1 MKTQRQ
7 TQLGARALPLSQD
20 RRGAVAVEFAV
31 IAPVLLTIVLG
42 LLELTRAYDTANLL
56 EMAAREGA
64 RLASMDREGLL
75 DEGESSTDKVI
86 NDVKNFLASN
96 GLEPGDIDVEIVDHD
111 NPPDPFDLDDP
122 NNDLKLFDVHVS
134 IDFSSVSL
142 TPVPSGG
149 DYPISASL
157 TFRNGHAVISQ

>member
-1 MKTQRQ
+1 MNTHTIRQ
-7 TQLGARALPLSQD
+7 TQSKWASD
-20 RRGAVAVEFAV
+20 SRRGAVAVEFAIV
-31 IAPVLLTIVLG
+31 APVLLTVVLG

-64 RLASMDREGLL
+64 RLASMDREGLVE
-75 DEGESSTDKVI
+75 EGESSNDKVI
-86 NDVKNFLASN
+86 NDMRNFLASN
-96 GLEPGDIDVEIVDHD
+96 GLDPDDIDVEIIDHE

-122 NNDLKLFDVHVS
+122 NNDLRLFDVNVS

-142 TPVPSGG
+142 TSVPSGG

>member
-1 MKTQRQ
+1 MNTHTIRQ
-7 TQLGARALPLSQD
+7 TQSKWASD
-20 RRGAVAVEFAV
+20 SRRGAVAVEFAIV
-31 IAPVLLTIVLG
+31 APVLLTVVLG

-64 RLASMDREGLL
+64 RLASMDREGLVE
-75 DEGESSTDKVI
+75 EGESSNDKVI
-86 NDVKNFLASN
+86 NDMRNFLASN
-96 GLEPGDIDVEIVDHD
+96 GLDPDDIDVEIIDHE

-122 NNDLKLFDVHVS
+122 NNDLRLFDVNVS
-134 IDFSSVSL
+134 IDFSSVSF
-142 TPVPSGG
+142 TSVPSGG